1 MLARHSRRTP
11 TLAAMT
17 VGIMVAAALVAVPSA
32 TAARAEGAGRSGS
45 SDAFHLRLLRA
56 EPAIDSAVV
65 GSPATMR
72 LWFSEPVRLKA
83 TSVKVTD
90 GSGAGVGLGPLS
102 RDTAATAPVV
112 AKMLKTLVPGRYTVA
127 WRAMGRDS
135 HVVKGQ
141 YTFTVVAAKAAG
153 GR

>member
-1 MLARHSRRTP
+1 MLARRSRRMP
-11 TLAAMT
+11 TSATMT
-17 VGIMVAAALVAVPSA
+17 VGIMLAAALVAAPSA
-32 TAARAEGAGRSGS
+32 TAARAADAGRSGS

-56 EPAIDSAVV
+56 EPVIDSTVV
-65 GSPATMR
+65 GSPAMIR

-90 GSGAGVGLGPLS
+90 GSGAAVGLGPLS

-112 AKMLKTLVPGRYTVA
+112 GKVLKALAPGRYTVA
-127 WRAMGRDS
+127 WRTMGRDS

-141 YTFTVVAAKAAG
+141 YTFTVLAAKAGG